1 MKSAMKSAMKIAM
14 QRTSTLNGISGACAA
29 GVLIA
34 PGISAACSV
43 CMTGREDETRIAF
56 ELMTAFM
63 TVIPFVL
70 AGGVFWWLRDRLKE
84 IEAGHER
91 ARAASIED
99 HSRDS
104 RLASGFVA
112 VKAAGDR

>member
-1 MKSAMKSAMKIAM
+1 MNNGMKSKMKK
-14 QRTSTLNGISGACAA
+14 TSTRNWISGACAA

-63 TVIPFVL
+63 TVIPFIL
-70 AGGVFWWLRDRLKE
+70 AGGAFWWLRGRLKE
-84 IEAGHER
+84 IEANHER
-91 ARAASIED
+91 ARAASLED
-99 HSRDS
+99 HSRGSQFAS
-104 RLASGFVA
+104 RFVP
-112 VKAAGDR
+112 VDAARDR

>member
-1 MKSAMKSAMKIAM
+1 MKIAM
-14 QRTSTLNGISGACAA
+14 QRTLTLNGISGACAA